1 MENNQNQNNNTIKER
16 NARHIKGY
24 FSPDL
29 SKNVE
34 KGETTLGNVRGKE
47 LLLALS
53 KANNG

>member
-29 SKNVE
+29 SKNF
-34 KGETTLGNVRGKE
+34 ETEDNSLSNIRGKE

-53 KANNG
+53 KSNNG